1 MEVNKKTIIII
12 SLLLILLGA
21 GIGKYASP
29 EKVVTKTETV
39 TVEKEV
45 IKYRETNTE
54 NTKVDKVTVITED
67 ISKDGTIHRET
78 VQIDKTQIDKYID
91 KHLDKTKDS
100 KETTVTQTEKINQ
113 SLWHV
118 SALAS
123 VKQGEIPSYGALVEK
138 RVLGSISV
146 GAFGLTNKTAGV
158 TIGYSF

>member
-1 MEVNKKTIIII
+1 MEINKRTVVIV
-12 SLLLILLGA
+12 SLLLVSLGA

-29 EKVVTKTETV
+29 EKVVTKTETI

-45 IKYRETNTE
+45 IKYKESGSE
-54 NTKVDKVTVITED
+54 NTKVDKVTVIVED

-78 VQIDKTQIDKYID
+78 VQVDKTQIDKFIS
-91 KHLDKTKDS
+91 KELDKK
-100 KETTVTQTEKINQ
+100 KETDTTVVTETEKTNQ
-113 SLWHV
+113 ALWHI

-138 RVLGSISV
+138 RVLGPISV
-146 GAFGLTNKTAGV
+146 GAFGLTNKTAGI